1 MSQRVIQHLFVLKVG
16 FRGLFSAGD
25 FVLFPDDQVTVDVLR
40 IDHENRVSAIYDVIA
55 GSNVD

>member
-55 GSNVD
+55 G